1 MKPDADKIINTINAE
16 YEEVMKSK
24 QQEDIKIIKNADILI
39 CIEVD
44 DNYDQ
49 YSLADHIGDIVDDI
63 PAVKEATI
71 FIK

>member
-1 MKPDADKIINTINAE
+1 MDAE
-16 YEEVMKSK
+16 YGKVMEKK
-24 QQEDIKIIKNADILI
+24 QQEDAVIIKNADILI

-49 YSLADHIGDIVDDI
+49 YSLADHLGDIIDDI
-63 PAVKEATI
+63 PAVKEATV